1 MDSVAHRAYVEGVSE
16 LVAVA
21 QGPPPDI
28 AEGGVVFE
36 LPECDPGA
44 MLRLQRE
51 LGLDSLVAQTLV
63 RRGVADPADAR
74 RFIEGCEPHSW
85 RELEGAEV
93 LAERVMHH
101 VANGGKIVVHGD
113 YDVDGVSSTA
123 ILTRTIERVGGD
135 VTWHVPSRFDDG
147 YGLSAEA
154 LDRFYLRGAAFVIAV
169 DCGITSVE
177 EVVHAKSLGLEMAI
191 CDHHV
196 PRGGFDGPLPDCTI
210 VHPALGGYPF
220 GSLCAA
226 AVSYKLAQAIFEQ
239 AGLDP
244 AIADQELDLVAL
256 ATVCDVMPLEDE
268 NRALVKRGL
277 AHMWRTSRPG
287 LRALLAS
294 AGVDPLKIDSSTLGF
309 RLGPRINAAGR
320 MFSAEPAVELMLTD
334 DQERAA
340 VLARELESANHER
353 REIEQR
359 ILAEAQAL
367 AQIQQDR
374 FAIVVAAERWHA
386 GVLGIVAGKLAE
398 RFRRPAIATALV
410 DGVASGSGR
419 TAAGFDL
426 LGGLRDCE
434 DLLSRFGGH
443 RAAVGLEFAEADLA
457 EFTNRFQAAAAKAL
471 GPSDLRR
478 RVTVDAVAD
487 VSQMTLDSAKALADL
502 APFGEQNREPV
513 VLLPGVRISG
523 LRKIGETN
531 DHIRCTIEGACAR
544 VGGVAFRCGGEL
556 PGNPGEIN
564 NLLVRLQ
571 QNEWRGGVEAQL
583 LIEHAEA
590 VVPVAQAVANPFG
603 EPTGGEPADWLRE
616 FVAELEQPAPAP
628 LDSDMPWWLDAGE
641 RAVFDHRSL
650 PLLPLVAALA
660 RGGSSLA
667 VVVDS
672 DCPVASSVSC
682 AVAAL
687 TASEVPVIDLGEA
700 CREARNWTCLVLA
713 EPIADQL
720 QARQLMR
727 GAGSLHLAWGSAEL
741 TAARARVDRR
751 FDLRCEVADLY
762 RVVRD
767 RQTIAAADLPEACRT
782 ARSGG
787 LQARSAARALRVL
800 DELELV
806 RISRSDR
813 GVQVEHAS
821 SERTS
826 LDRSQTFQAYSA
838 LREVAL
844 KCLSSQ
850 EGL

>member
-1 MDSVAHRAYVEGVSE
+1 MSE

-21 QGPPPDI
+21 QSPPPDI

-36 LPECDPGA
+36 LPECNPGA

-51 LGLDSLVAQTLV
+51 LELDSLVAQTLV
-63 RRGVADPADAR
+63 RRGVAEPADAR
-74 RFIEGCEPHSW
+74 RFIKGCEPHPW
-85 RELEGAEV
+85 RELDGAEA
-93 LAERVMHH
+93 LAGRVMHH
-101 VANGGKIVVHGD
+101 VAAGNKIVVHGD

-147 YGLSAEA
+147 YGLSVEA
-154 LDRFYLRGAAFVIAV
+154 LDRFYLRGAAMVIAV

-177 EVVHAKSLGLEMAI
+177 EVAHASSLGLEMAI

-196 PRGGFDGPLPDCTI
+196 PRGGFEGPLPDCTI
-210 VHPALGGYPF
+210 VHPAIGGYPF
-220 GSLCAA
+220 ASLCAA

-244 AIADQELDLVAL
+244 ALADQELDLVAM

-268 NRALVKRGL
+268 NRAFVERGL
-277 AHMWRTSRPG
+277 ARMSRTLRPG

-294 AGVDPLKIDSSTLGF
+294 AGVDPLRLDSSTFGF

-320 MFSAEPAVELMLTD
+320 MFSAEPAVELLLTND
-334 DQERAA
+334 DQRAA
-340 VLARELESANHER
+340 VLASELESANHQR

-359 ILAEAQAL
+359 IFAEAEAL
-367 AQIQQDR
+367 AQMQQDR
-374 FAIVVAAERWHA
+374 FAIVVAAQGWHS
-386 GVLGIVAGKLAE
+386 GVVGIVAGKLAE
-398 RFRRPAIATALV
+398 RFRRPAIVLV
-410 DGVASGSGR
+410 LEDGVAGGSGR

-426 LGGLRDCE
+426 LGGLRECE
-434 DLLSRFGGH
+434 VLLTRFGGH
-443 RAAVGLEFAEADLA
+443 RAAAGLELAEADLA
-457 EFTNRFQAAAAKAL
+457 EFTSRFQAVAAAAL
-471 GPSDLRR
+471 EPGDLRR

-487 VSQMTLDSAKALADL
+487 VSQMTLDSAKALAEL
-502 APFGEQNREPV
+502 APFGEQNREPM

-523 LRKIGETN
+523 LRTMGETN
-531 DHIRCTIEGACAR
+531 AHVRCTIEGPSSR
-544 VGGVAFRCGGEL
+544 VSGVAFRCGGEL
-556 PGNPGEIN
+556 PGTPGEIN
-564 NLLVRLQ
+564 NVLVRLQ
-571 QNEWRGGVEAQL
+571 RNEWRGGVEAQL

-590 VVPVAQAVANPFG
+590 VEPIVLNVADSL
-603 EPTGGEPADWLRE
+603 GEPAGDETAVWLTE
-616 FVAELEQPAPAP
+616 FVAALEQPAPAP
-628 LDSDMPWWLDAGE
+628 LSSDTPWWLEAGE
-641 RAVFDHRSL
+641 REVFDHRGL

-660 RGGSSLA
+660 RGGSPLA

-672 DCPVASSVSC
+672 EGPVARPVSS
-682 AVAAL
+682 AIAAL
-687 TASEVPVIDLGEA
+687 TASELPVINVGEA
-700 CREARNWTCLVLA
+700 CRGALELSCLVLA
-713 EPIADQL
+713 EPIADLAQAQQL
-720 QARQLMR
+720 IK
-727 GAGSLHLAWGSAEL
+727 GEGSLHLAWGSAEL

-751 FDLRCEVADLY
+751 FDLRGEIVDLY
-762 RVVRD
+762 KVVLD
-767 RQTIAAADLPEACRT
+767 HQTIAAADLSEACRA
-782 ARSGG
+782 ARPGG
-787 LQARSAARALRVL
+787 LRASSAARALRVL
-800 DELELV
+800 DELQLV

-850 EGL
+850 EVR